1 MVPGALCV
9 LGPSSDTLHSDINL
23 LPMHQLPVHK
33 ILFFTQPP
41 LPVVAAYASAICCDE
56 GTQLDERTFSS
67 LQKNSAVDLRHWINQ
82 CQLGTSSRPAGT
94 TQLQETSRSNWDDV
108 LEKSAHFPWCGLP
121 LRDESQHKALFR
133 SLAKHADDISY
144 LDSRLVLRVDTV
156 SQAPTLFYPQLV
168 EHRRV
173 INGIGS
179 PLLTFGGR

>member
-1 MVPGALCV
+1 MVRGALCV
-9 LGPSSDTLHSDINL
+9 LGPSSETLHSDINL
-23 LPMHQLPVHK
+23 LPLHQLPVQK

-56 GTQLDERTFSS
+56 GTRLDERTFSS

-82 CQLGTSSRPAGT
+82 CQLGAPSRPADT
-94 TQLQETSRSNWDDV
+94 AQPQETSRSNWNDV

-121 LRDESQHKALFR
+121 LRDESQHKALFL

-156 SQAPTLFYPQLV
+156 SRA
-168 EHRRV
+168 HA
-173 INGIGS
+173 
-179 PLLTFGGR
+179 LLPATC